1 MSNHINLI
9 EDYLDINHVEY
20 QSIQNNIEIYSLEN
34 DLILICINKDRILIK
49 TKEQECSFYDVNN
62 DFFEQLGKLIF

>member
-1 MSNHINLI
+1 MSNLINLI

-34 DLILICINKDRILIK
+34 DLILIGINKDRILIK
-49 TKEQECSFYDVNN
+49 TQEQEYSFYDVNN
-62 DFFEQLGKLIF
+62 DFFKRLEKLIF

>member
-20 QSIQNNIEIYSLEN
+20 QSIQNNIEIYPLEN
-34 DLILICINKDRILIK
+34 YLILIDINKDRILIK
-49 TKEQECSFYDVNN
+49 TQEQEYFFYDVNN
-62 DFFEQLGKLIF
+62 DFFEKLEKLIF

>member
-20 QSIQNNIEIYSLEN
+20 QSIENNIEIYSLEN
-34 DLILICINKDRILIK
+34 YLILIDINKDRIIMK
-49 TKEQECSFYDVNN
+49 TQEQEYSFCDVNK
-62 DFFEQLGKLIF
+62 DFFKKLEKLIF

>member
-20 QSIQNNIEIYSLEN
+20 QSIENNIEIYPLEN
-34 DLILICINKDRILIK
+34 DLILIDINKVRILIK
-49 TKEQECSFYDVNN
+49 TQEQEYFFYDVNN
-62 DFFEQLGKLIF
+62 DFFEQLEKLIF